1 MFSLRVFFLLYFAGN
16 SIGKPFSNKT
26 GPDGLV
32 TKFDD
37 LVSRFK
43 REFSKIIEGD
53 RSKMKAEVEAFN
65 AEKRI
70 MKEIEVNNDDI
81 IQLNVGGQKFTT
93 TRFTLRQ
100 VNGSLLDT
108 MFSRNWTHGLKHD
121 QDGAIVLDFNP
132 EHFGWIL
139 NYLRA
144 KKIATP
150 EKFPVFPKVPKD
162 EVNNFKILLKYL
174 DLTAEIALV
183 QNEKFFLRS
192 SEVSLQE
199 SGIVAVHDSTGG
211 HTYVLGVNVYQRGTI
226 RFKLKLESFQ
236 NNNWIMVGI
245 VKADVVPKGPRSFI
259 WPGAYGWAFG
269 NYAQLYEDGVQTGS
283 GLSWKKLS
291 KQGDTVELVLDCDGG
306 KLSLHLPTGQQYHI
320 VIPMSQ
326 SWRLHVNMYGANDK
340 IRIVEVVQD

>member
-1 MFSLRVFFLLYFAGN
+1 MFGLRIFFLLYFVGN

-32 TKFDD
+32 TRFDD

-43 REFSKIIEGD
+43 REFSEIIEGD

-65 AEKRI
+65 TEKRI
-70 MKEIEVNNDDI
+70 MKGIEVNNDDI

-183 QNEKFFLRS
+183 QNEKFSLRS

-236 NNNWIMVGI
+236 NNFWIMVGI
-245 VKADVVPKGPRSFI
+245 VKADVVPKGQNSYN
-259 WPGAYGWAFG
+259 WPGAYGWSLG
-269 NYAQLYEDGVQTGS
+269 NNGQLYEDGVQTGYRR
-283 GLSWKKLS
+283 SWRKLS
-291 KQGDTVELVLDCDGG
+291 KQGDTVELVLDCDSG
-306 KLSLHLPTGQQYHI
+306 KLSLHLPTGQRYHI
-320 VIPMSQ
+320 VIPKSQ
-326 SWRLHVNMYGANDK
+326 SWRLHVNLYGANDK
-340 IRIVEVVQD
+340 IRIAEVVQD